1 MGCFPAGV
9 SLLSS
14 PLQREKPSP
23 LDRPFFDPSE
33 FQYNQQAPGFSHK
46 SCVGKARG
54 LLLFAVIRW
63 SLPQPV

>member
-33 FQYNQQAPGFSHK
+33 FQYNQQAQGFFPK
-46 SCVGKARG
+46 SFVGKDQG
-54 LLLFAVIRW
+54 LVLFDVPHCVF
-63 SLPQPV
+63 SPHV